1 MQIVFSILR
10 LIFWATVVAIRLTL
24 RFVIGVAAWLLGA
37 YVGYRLVIAAEVK
50 ALSLCHAYSFP
61 RKLCV
66 RLMSLHGARAS
77 LRGRRGAAS

>member
-1 MQIVFSILR
+1 MEAGEVATLLTEIERQLALAGEVQGAGCPANGSFS
-10 LIFWATVVAIRLTL
+10 
-24 RFVIGVAAWLLGA
+24 
-37 YVGYRLVIAAEVK
+37 IAAEVK

-66 RLMSLHGARAS
+66 LLISLHGARAS